1 MTWYEAVILGIVQ
14 GLTEFLPISSSGHL
28 RIVPALFGW
37 DDPGAAFTAVTQLG
51 TMAAVVI
58 YYARDIWRI
67 ANTWLRSL
75 FNPALRGNLDARM
88 GWYVILGTIPI
99 VILGF
104 IFQNQIETVAR
115 DLRVIAT
122 TLIVLGIVLLIADQ
136 RGANTKT
143 RENLNFFD
151 AVIFGFAQALALIP
165 GVSRSGATMTAGL
178 FMGYD
183 RSSAANYSFLLS
195 IPAVVASGIFQLRDI
210 GAGDGPGLAA
220 TAIATLLAFI
230 SGYASI
236 AWLLGYVKNN
246 SFFPFVVY
254 RVILGVIVAFLL
266 FTGVLH
272 PTDNLTNE
280 EISQP
285 ISTTAEDLDL
295 AFLELNGYKSE
306 AVVMT
311 LGLANREKAS
321 NFEPLGGASELFAG
335 SSWNRQRID

>member
-58 YYARDIWRI
+58 YFAKDIWRI
-67 ANTWLRSL
+67 ANVWTRSL
-75 FNPALRGNLDARM
+75 FNPSLRGELDARM

-99 VILGF
+99 VILGLV
-104 IFQNQIETVAR
+104 FQNQIETVAR

-122 TLIVLGIVLLIADQ
+122 TLILLGIILLIADQ
-136 RGANTKT
+136 LGQNTKK

-151 AVIFGFAQALALIP
+151 AMIFGFAQALALIP

-183 RSSAANYSFLLS
+183 RASAANYSFLLS
-195 IPAVVASGIFQLRDI
+195 IPAVVASGIFQLGDI
-210 GAGDGPGLAA
+210 GAGDGPGIAA

-236 AWLLGYVKNN
+236 AFLLRYVRNH
-246 SFFPFVVY
+246 SFFLFVLY
-254 RVILGVIVAFLL
+254 RVILGILVWFLL
-266 FTGVLH
+266 LAGVLH
-272 PTDNLTNE
+272 PIDNIPSEVT
-280 EISQP
+280 SQ
-285 ISTTAEDLDL
+285 ISTTI
-295 AFLELNGYKSE
+295 
-306 AVVMT
+306 T
-311 LGLANREKAS
+311 
-321 NFEPLGGASELFAG
+321 PPTP
-335 SSWNRQRID
+335 